1 MKNQKKKITD
11 TKLHIKVYIISVITG
26 FTIPF
31 CVLTILSMKEDSVST
46 MSLKLRL
53 IISAAAAIPM
63 ALLMF
68 WLTKVT
74 NKQDKIYTAIIE
86 EFKTDSFSD
95 HVLAQMEEQLQ
106 FCINSGGRYDVY
118 LNNYAMF
125 LTDAYTELREFDR
138 AKYFINCVR
147 YATLTKE
154 LKELN
159 TITAHQHIV
168 YYHALRVQLAIHTN
182 EQQYVERLIQDGKPF
197 FDKYYGKSDFI
208 TLIIDFMWFD
218 YYLMNGRFSDC
229 EAILKKHEEN
239 ENIACTL
246 VGRKAMLLRKQGRS
260 EEAEKAFDEA
270 YSLAKNDY
278 LRREIAIERSCP
290 SF

>member
-1 MKNQKKKITD
+1 MKKQEITD
-11 TKLHIKVYIISVITG
+11 RKLYIKARVISVISAFVTTFCILYFLSG
-26 FTIPF
+26 TPDIP
-31 CVLTILSMKEDSVST
+31 LKL
-46 MSLKLRL
+46 SLKARL
-53 IISAAAAIPM
+53 IISAIAAVPIAFIYWFVM
-63 ALLMF
+63 
-68 WLTKVT
+68 TKT
-74 NKQDKIYTAIIE
+74 NKQNKVYEKIME
-86 EFKTDSFSD
+86 QFKTESFSD
-95 HVLAQMEEQLQ
+95 NVLAQMEEQLQ

-182 EQQYVERLIQDGKPF
+182 ERQYVERLIQDGKPF